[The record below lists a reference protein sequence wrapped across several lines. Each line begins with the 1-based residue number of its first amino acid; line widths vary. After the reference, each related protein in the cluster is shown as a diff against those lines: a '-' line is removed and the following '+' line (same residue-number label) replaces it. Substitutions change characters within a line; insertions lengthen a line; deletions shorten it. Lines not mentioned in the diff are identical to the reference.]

1 MKSITRQRPNWTNAL
16 KVVIFVLIILSFV
29 VPYTFA
35 QDKLQIL
42 SHAVHKIVST
52 QGEGGDITEEWQKEN
67 GVGVEWL
74 TFATNPLHERFFREA
89 SLSETSIDIAFVV
102 NTRAVPRIAT
112 LLEPLDEWNQKAP
125 IEDFEDIFPGMVN
138 AMKFDGVLYGIPF
151 RHSTSGLHYNEEIF
165 KEQGLSGPPQTI
177 EEFIDYAK
185 KCSFTRDDG
194 SQVAGYLG
202 TMDYPNVVD
211 IARAWDGDF
220 ITQDYRCAANE
231 EPMVRAITI
240 HRELYESGA
249 FPKAFTT
256 FKGEDIN
263 IWMQTGR
270 AAMIIGGM
278 GRNRIYNDP
287 EKSKYAGK
295 IKTVNI
301 PITEGLL
308 EKYDVAPAKVEFW
321 TIVIPKNS
329 KNKELAWSLIK
340 HMLSKDSTLRAALNG
355 NGPVRDSTYQ
365 IDSFTSKKSYAAAE
379 GALLKVA
386 RIPLPAFD
394 QSAKA
399 ADIFKEEAEAAVL
412 GFKSP
417 QQAMDDVCRRV
428 NPLLPKK

>member
-1 MKSITRQRPNWTNAL
+1 MKSITHQALNWTKAL
-16 KVVIFVLIILSFV
+16 KVVVFILIILSFV

-52 QGEGGDITEEWQKEN
+52 QGEGGDITEDWQKEN

-89 SLSETSIDIAFVV
+89 SLSETSIDIAFIV
-102 NTRAVPRIAT
+102 NTRAVPRVAT
-112 LLEPLDEWNQKAP
+112 LLEPLDEWNQKDP
-125 IEDFEDIFPGMVN
+125 IEEFEDIFPGMVN
-138 AMKFDGVLYGIPF
+138 AMKFDGILYGIPF

-165 KEQGLSGPPQTI
+165 QEQGLSGPPQTI
-177 EEFIDYAK
+177 EEFIDYVK
-185 KCSFTRDDG
+185 KCTFTRADG
-194 SQVAGYLG
+194 SQVAGYVG
-202 TMDYPNVVD
+202 TMEYPNVVD

-231 EPMVRAITI
+231 EPMVRTIAI

-263 IWMQTGR
+263 VWMQTGR

-295 IKTVNI
+295 INTVNI
-301 PITEGLL
+301 PITEELL
-308 EKYDVAPAKVEFW
+308 QKYDVAPAKVEFW
-321 TIVIPKNS
+321 TMVIPKNS

-355 NGPVRDSTYQ
+355 NGPVRNSTYQ
-365 IDSFTSKKSYAAAE
+365 IDSFTSKKTYAAAE

>member
-1 MKSITRQRPNWTNAL
+1 MAGPIVQI
-16 KVVIFVLIILSFV
+16 IFVLIILTFV
-29 VPYTFA
+29 VPQAFG
-35 QDKLQIL
+35 QDKLRIL
-42 SHAVHKIVST
+42 SHGVHKIVST
-52 QGEGGDITEEWQKEN
+52 QGEGGDITDEWQKET

-89 SLSETSIDIAFVV
+89 SLPETSIDIAFVV
-102 NTRAVPRIAT
+102 NTRAVPRIAS
-112 LLEPLDEWNQKAP
+112 LLEPLDEWNQRDS

-165 KEQGLSGPPQTI
+165 KEQGLSGPPRTI

-185 KCSFTRDDG
+185 KSTFTRADG
-194 SQVAGYLG
+194 SQVAGYVG

-220 ITQDYRCAANE
+220 ITLDYRCAANE
-231 EPMVRAITI
+231 EPMVRTIAI
-240 HRELYESGA
+240 HQELYEAGVI
-249 FPKAFTT
+249 PKAFTT

-287 EKSKYAGK
+287 EKSQYPGK

-301 PITEGLL
+301 PITEDLL
-308 EKYDVAPAKVEFW
+308 QKYDVAPAKVEFW

-340 HMLSKDSTLRAALNG
+340 HMVSKDATLRAALNG
-355 NGPVRDSTYQ
+355 NGPVRASTYQ
-365 IDSFTSKKSYAAAE
+365 IESFTSKKSYAAAE

-412 GFKSP
+412 GFKTP